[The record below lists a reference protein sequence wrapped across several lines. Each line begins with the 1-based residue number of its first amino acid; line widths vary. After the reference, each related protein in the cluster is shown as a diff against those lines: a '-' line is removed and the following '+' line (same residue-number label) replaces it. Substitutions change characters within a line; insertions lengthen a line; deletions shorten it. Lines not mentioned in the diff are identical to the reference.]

1 MSVADPQRPVYEHLF
16 DIFLDFARMPIDQN
30 APTNCL
36 GESRIVNVTDD
47 RISFPVLPRPHA
59 ARGDDAVDAMRVHG
73 AGRGEPRATA
83 SCDPRVP
90 GVGGREEIRRR

>member
-36 GESRIVNVTDD
+36 GESRIVDVTDG
-47 RISFPVLPRPHA
+47 RFSLPVLPRPHA
-59 ARGDDAVDAMRVHG
+59 ARGDDAVDAIRIHG
-73 AGRGEPRATA
+73 TGRGEPRETA
-83 SCDPRVP
+83 PCDPRVSR
-90 GVGGREEIRRR
+90 VGSREEICRR

>member
-1 MSVADPQRPVYEHLF
+1 MSVSDPQRPVYEHLF

-36 GESRIVNVTDD
+36 GGSGTVNVTDA
-47 RISFPVLPRPHA
+47 RFSFPVLPRPHA
-59 ARGDDAVDAMRVHG
+59 ARGDDAVDAIRVHG

-83 SCDPRVP
+83 SCDPRVSR
-90 GVGGREEIRRR
+90 VGGWEEICRR